1 MATNQSNL
9 LHSSSSDEE
18 TSEIFEVPDCTSD
31 EEMSEYESDQDV
43 FDEVTNSEDSD
54 SDTPINSISP
64 IEEQDVQKY
73 SC

>member
-43 FDEVTNSEDSD
+43 FDEVTN
-54 SDTPINSISP
+54 
-64 IEEQDVQKY
+64 Y
-73 SC
+73 